1 MYYDVEDEE
10 TINTGK
16 SCTLFGYLYFIKKSV
31 CIYYKYMDVVL
42 GSKRNYSKLI

>member
-16 SCTLFGYLYFIKKSV
+16 SCTLFGYLYFLKKK
-31 CIYYKYMDVVL
+31 CMYL
-42 GSKRNYSKLI
+42 L